1 MSQLDLFL
9 RFGLALG
16 IGFMIGLQ
24 REFAT
29 RDAHRKLVA
38 GGRTLALMGLAGA
51 LAAMATEELNAAP
64 VFVSVVILVGL
75 FVLVAY
81 FIEAW
86 RGHPGLTSEI
96 ASLIVILLGALCYWG
111 HIGLAVALG
120 ITTAILLTLKFK
132 TERLVRALTNED
144 IMAALQLAVISAII
158 LPVLPSQSIGPP
170 PFDAINPFNIWLMVV
185 FISAINFLGYV
196 LMKVV
201 GAERGIELT
210 GLLGGLVS
218 STAVTLGFSER
229 SRREEHLSKTFA
241 LAITLAWTV
250 MFARVM
256 VEVTV
261 MNKALL
267 AKIALPLLAAAAAG
281 LLYCAFLHFTQRST
295 AAGELQVSKPD
306 LSSAIKFGLF
316 YAAILLVA
324 RTALLYF
331 GNTGVLVS
339 SVLSG
344 LADVD
349 AITLSMA
356 ELSFAGA
363 LNNQTAALAII
374 LATMSNTVVK
384 GSIVLIGS
392 APALRKTI
400 LPGLLLV
407 LAAGVGLGIVL
418 LL

>member
-1 MSQLDLFL
+1 MSQADLFL
-9 RFGLALG
+9 RFSLAIG

-24 REFAT
+24 REFAS
-29 RDAHRKLVA
+29 RGSSRKLVA
-38 GGRTLALMGLAGA
+38 GERTLALMGLAGA
-51 LAAMATEELNAAP
+51 LAAMVADLLNAALA
-64 VFVSVVILVGL
+64 FIAIIILVGL

-96 ASLIVILLGALCYWG
+96 ASLIVVLLGALCYWG
-111 HIGLAVALG
+111 HMGLAVALG
-120 ITTAILLTLKFK
+120 ITTAVLLTIKFE
-132 TERLVRALTNED
+132 TERLVQALTNED
-144 IMAALQLAVISAII
+144 IFAALQLAVISAIV
-158 LPVLPSQSIGPP
+158 LPVLPDQSIGPP
-170 PFDAINPFNIWLMVV
+170 PFDALNPFNIWLMVV

-196 LMKVV
+196 LMKAV
-201 GAERGIELT
+201 GAEKGIELT
-210 GLLGGLVS
+210 GFLGGLVS

-250 MFARVM
+250 MFARVLA
-256 VEVTV
+256 EVAV

-267 AKIALPLLAAAAAG
+267 AKVAPPLLAAALAG
-281 LLYCAFLHFTQRST
+281 LLYCAFLHFTQHAT
-295 AAGELQVSKPD
+295 AAGELKVSKPD
-306 LSSAIKFGLF
+306 LASAVKFGLF

-363 LNNQTAALAII
+363 LDIEIAALAVI
-374 LATMSNTVVK
+374 LATMSNTVIK
-384 GSIVLIGS
+384 GSIVLLGS
-392 APALRKTI
+392 APGLRKTI
-400 LPGLLLV
+400 LPGLLLILV
-407 LAAGVGLGIVL
+407 AGVGLGIAL
-418 LL
+418 LI